1 MLPVFQK
8 SCFGSKDCLVQGWSV
23 LVFAMQA
30 TLGKW
35 EEARKGILALD
46 PSAFEGAGGNGHSLS
61 NSLWY
66 IATRPTP
73 SKEDYEKGN
82 MYDKV
87 EF

>member
-8 SCFGSKDCLVQGWSV
+8 SCDGSEDCQAQGWSV
-23 LVFAMQA
+23 LVYAMQA
-30 TLGKW
+30 TLGQWKQ
-35 EEARKGILALD
+35 ARAGVLQLD
-46 PSAFEGAGGNGHSLS
+46 AAVFEGAGGNGHSLS

-73 SKEDYEKGN
+73 SEADFSKGN
-82 MYDKV
+82 MYDNV